1 MRNEAWVLV
10 SERAARFEEGRLP
23 LSQLVEELSALEA
36 ALDPPRDSWRSTFQ
50 LALGGLR
57 SRLNSWQAR
66 EASGFAS
73 VPEPDYQQV
82 DVRDLVQTIARLVRH
97 PDDA

>member
-10 SERAARFEEGRLP
+10 SERVKRFEQGRLQ

-36 ALDPPRDSWRSTFQ
+36 ALDPPRDSWASTFHI
-50 LALGGLR
+50 ALGGLR
-57 SRLNSWQAR
+57 KRLTVWQGQQ
-66 EASGFAS
+66 ASGFAP
-73 VPEPDYQQV
+73 VPEPDYHEI